1 MKKTLTLLFAAAS
14 MAMAAD
20 DITPIGLDFTT
31 VEVDGNIEKKTATL
45 NTADFSDNAFS
56 VVLTLDFKKLTSGGG
71 NLFLVNGTTHYPAIP
86 NETESGSWGMMHYYF
101 YEDYG
106 WDYDESSKLNG
117 VANSSKNSQA
127 IDYSLLAMKPEYAD
141 VVYSYKVENNV
152 SVLTT
157 TMYLYDGNHKQIDEY
172 EHTYTNSK
180 NYLSTYTSIDI
191 FSSAVTNLQLYNVA
205 LESAQIQTALDAL
218 KGNNTPSA
226 PGDDNIPEPTTATL
240 SLMALAALAARR
252 RRR

>member
-56 VVLTLDFKKLTSGGG
+56 VVLTLDFKNLTSGGG
-71 NLFLVNGTTHYPAIP
+71 NLFLVNGTTHYPAFP
-86 NETESGSWGMMHYYF
+86 DDKKSASWGMMHEYSYEEYMWYY
-101 YEDYG
+101 E
-106 WDYDESSKLNG
+106 ESSKLYG

-157 TMYLYDGNHKQIDEY
+157 TMYLYNGNHEQIDEY
-172 EHTYTNSK
+172 VNTYTNSK
-180 NYLSTYTSIDI
+180 NYLSSYTSIDI
-191 FSSAVTNLQLYNVA
+191 FSSAVTDLQLYNVA
-205 LESAQIQTALDAL
+205 LEGDQIQTALDAL
-218 KGNNTPSA
+218 KGNNTPST
-226 PGDDNIPEPTTATL
+226 PGDGNVPEPTTATL
-240 SLMALAALAARR
+240 SLLALAGLAARR